1 MEIGTGI
8 CSLSLV
14 LTPKKLLLLHGS
26 AIEPLLVVLS
36 LSSIFVL
43 SDPKSAL
50 VSLHISNL
58 FELVKIQSRLRVMIR
73 AHIFAAWKRE
83 ILRVRRL
90 G

>member
-1 MEIGTGI
+1 MGI
-8 CSLSLV
+8 DSVICFSFLV

-43 SDPKSAL
+43 SDPKSTL

-58 FELVKIQSRLRVMIR
+58 FELVKVQS
-73 AHIFAAWKRE
+73 
-83 ILRVRRL
+83 
-90 G
+90 